1 MTRTLR
7 LCYLLAI
14 AGAIAV
20 TAAPGIGARSLKC
33 ESQQARYDA
42 IHAKVK
48 KLQAKVDHDGSGAV
62 TPKVFVGDLR
72 RLQQAK
78 LQQKAAART
87 LQSCKR

>member
-1 MTRTLR
+1 MARR
-7 LCYLLAI
+7 LVLLPLLLL
-14 AGAIAV
+14 V
-20 TAAPGIGARSLKC
+20 LAPHVQARSLKC

-48 KLQAKVDHDGSGAV
+48 KLQARVDHDGSGAV
-62 TPKVFVGDLR
+62 TPTIFVGDLH

-78 LQQKAAART
+78 AQQKAAAKA